1 MSHER
6 AGSLLLFLFSLPDQE
21 EDVVFFPSVEG
32 KSFLFLGGGGGGLN
46 SPMNPSVSFI

>member
-1 MSHER
+1 MSHEW

-32 KSFLFLGGGGGGLN
+32 KSFLFFGGGGAKL
-46 SPMNPSVSFI
+46 SFI